1 MSVLQ
6 GKALPNID
14 TTKTTTTTGPDF
26 YNTYLTDIAK
36 QGTDAMAR
44 TAEQNVAGLTQQQKD
59 AIKSASNITAGDTD
73 LTGARSS
80 LATAGGM
87 SAASAAD
94 PYLKDGTATSV
105 SNIQSYLDP
114 YRTNVVDE
122 IGRLGYQN
130 IQSNILPGQT
140 GRSVAGG
147 DFGSRRAESILG
159 QVSRD
164 AARDVLGTQSASLS
178 SGYKSAVDAASRDL
192 QRQIEAAK
200 IAGDTATADATS
212 RRLEAIT
219 GKDLGVAANE
229 MGIRNLEQQYKFG
242 EREQKYNQ
250 DIMNEPLV
258 TAKNAADLLGN
269 LKVGSTVSEKASA
282 PIPGAYSNSPLSQ
295 LAGVGSLFASG
306 KGGQSAIDGVLKSFL
321 GDTKFN
327 DLKTKGLL
335 GTIVGALRGADDTT
349 KEVTNTAAEGEPGF
363 GWKYYTDGTAISP
376 DGVYYYKGKEVW
388 SPDQAA
394 GDDGGGDDGTGD
406 GSEIGALP
414 PDDAVDL
421 DGNGTIDQDEI
432 DAAEE
437 PDPFNDPDNWA
448 VDDEGNY
455 IYVGPG

>member
-1 MSVLQ
+1 MSLLQ

-14 TTKTTTTTGPDF
+14 TTKTTTTSGPDF

-36 QGTDAMAR
+36 QGTAAMDR

-59 AIKSASNITAGDTD
+59 SIKSASNITAGASDI
-73 LTGARSS
+73 TGAQTS
-80 LATAGGM
+80 LTNAGAI

-94 PYLKDGTATSV
+94 PYLKDGTASSV
-105 SNIQSYLDP
+105 SNITAYMDP

-130 IQSNILPGQT
+130 IQSNLLPQQV
-140 GRSVAGG
+140 GRNVAGG

-164 AARDVLGTQSASLS
+164 AMRDVLGRQSESLS
-178 SGYKSAVDAASRDL
+178 AGYKSSLDAASRDL
-192 QRQIEAAK
+192 QRQLEAAK
-200 IAGDTATADATS
+200 IAGDSAQADAAS
-212 RRLEAIT
+212 RRLEALA
-219 GKDLGVAANE
+219 GKDIGVAANK
-229 MGIRNLEQQYKFG
+229 MAIDNLEQAYKFG

-250 DIMNEPLV
+250 DIMNEPMV

-306 KGGQSAIDGVLKSFL
+306 KGGQSAVDGVLKSFL
-321 GDTKFN
+321 GDAKFN

-335 GTIVGALRGADDTT
+335 GTIVGALRGSDDTT

-388 SPDQAA
+388 SPS
-394 GDDGGGDDGTGD
+394 GGSTDDGDNIGGTSGDDGTGD
-406 GSEIGALP
+406 GSDTGSVE
-414 PDDAVDL
+414 
-421 DGNGTIDQDEI
+421 
-432 DAAEE
+432 EE

-448 VDDEGNY
+448 VDEDGNY
-455 IYVGPG
+455 YYVGPG